1 MPAAFTARITVE
13 AVAHHRNGVAG
24 APFHVVLFRDAEG
37 RKLAVVFGEIGHVA
51 VLDLDLTAG
60 GEIRFGFN
68 SFRGDLYEPALPA
81 AIEVFEAAQ
90 TVPPQTPGGNHVPD

>member
-1 MPAAFTARITVE
+1 MPTAFTTQIAVE
-13 AVAHHRNGVAG
+13 AVAYHRNGVAG

-51 VLDLDLTAG
+51 VLDLDLTAA

-68 SFRGDLYEPALPA
+68 SFRGDLYEPALRA
-81 AIEVFEAAQ
+81 AIEAFEAAQ
-90 TVPPQTPGGNHVPD
+90 TVQPQTTGGNHVPD